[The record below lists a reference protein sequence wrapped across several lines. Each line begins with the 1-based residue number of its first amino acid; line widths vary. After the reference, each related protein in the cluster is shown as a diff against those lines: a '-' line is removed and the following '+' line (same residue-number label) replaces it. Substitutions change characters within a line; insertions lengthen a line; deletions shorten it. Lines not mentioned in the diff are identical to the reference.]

1 MPANNHRLLRMMAT
15 IVCAIMFWSC
25 GDSETFTIEGT
36 VDGNATINLRF
47 VYYTNGTLTKGVTA
61 ARDGKFEYKGVA
73 PIPTIVE
80 ILDNDYRLIG
90 ELYVANG
97 DRIEC
102 KLTRN
107 APNSIEVSGSDIS
120 ERWARFLKAN
130 DEKLSSPSANAV
142 IEDYVARNPSDI
154 VSTLLMLTSYDASAN
169 ALRADSVMSTI
180 NPDVRPGHLVDGFN
194 TMLQRLVA
202 STATE
207 AVSPIPGIN
216 MRDSLVEI
224 NPADRPLTLIVIS
237 DNKGPGRSDSI
248 VPALKRLGRKALR
261 PSLQIADISV
271 DRDTTAWHNSVRT
284 DSASWK
290 RIWVAG
296 SLASPGIER
305 LGVPQ
310 LPYFIVSDSTGSQ
323 LLRTP
328 SVGRAEAFVDSCI
341 NSKH

>member
-1 MPANNHRLLRMMAT
+1 M
-15 IVCAIMFWSC
+15 
-25 GDSETFTIEGT
+25 
-36 VDGNATINLRF
+36 
-47 VYYTNGTLTKGVTA
+47 
-61 ARDGKFEYKGVA
+61 
-73 PIPTIVE
+73 
-80 ILDNDYRLIG
+80 
-90 ELYVANG
+90 
-97 DRIEC
+97 
-102 KLTRN
+102 
-107 APNSIEVSGSDIS
+107 SGSDIS